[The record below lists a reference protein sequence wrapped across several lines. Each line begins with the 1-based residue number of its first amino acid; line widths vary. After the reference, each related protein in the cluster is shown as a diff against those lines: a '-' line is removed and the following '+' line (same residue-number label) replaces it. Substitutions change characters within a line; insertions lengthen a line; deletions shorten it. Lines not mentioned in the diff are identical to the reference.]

1 MARHER
7 IQINLMSVTSA
18 KLGMLAVSAWGGRD
32 SRAELKDFLPF
43 ELDKEQGQERM
54 DEKTKAIAR
63 RLIKA
68 ARLPLWAA
76 AIMADE
82 LK

>member
-1 MARHER
+1 M
-7 IQINLMSVTSA
+7 QINLMSVTSA

-32 SRAELKDFLPF
+32 SRADLTDFLPF
-43 ELDKEQGQERM
+43 DLDKDQGQERM
-54 DEKTKAIAR
+54 DEKTKAIAK
-63 RLIKA
+63 RLIKTGK
-68 ARLPLWAA
+68 LPLWAA